1 MNRLRSGCISY
12 VFYAIISSQNEQ
24 NMERNSSNF
33 RLEPFVVFTDKEEE
47 NGAFFKIQT

>member
-1 MNRLRSGCISY
+1 MNRLRGGCISY
-12 VFYAIISSQNEQ
+12 VFYAIISSKMNRIWNETALII
-24 NMERNSSNF
+24 